1 MLRNKARA
9 GRIWDKFVPKLE
21 WRNLC

>member
-9 GRIWDKFVPKLE
+9 GRIWGKFVPKLE